1 MDREYLVLSAMGP
14 DKPGI
19 VNQLSG
25 FLYETGANIEDSR
38 MAVLG
43 EQFAV
48 ILLAS
53 GEHGLEAKLRP
64 RIADIEG
71 HTGLT
76 VSMRASVGRQTSRP
90 GIPCELIAIALDN
103 PGIMHSISHAV
114 ARRGANIESL
124 DSSSAPAPLTGAPLF
139 TMRMVCSL
147 PEDVRFATFKAEL
160 ESVGNELGVDVA
172 VKLLTQ

>member
-1 MDREYLVLSAMGP
+1 VDRDYIVLSAMGP

-25 FLYETGANIEDSR
+25 FLYDSGANIEDSR

-53 GEHGLEAKLRP
+53 GERGLEARLRP
-64 RIADIEG
+64 QLADIEQ

-76 VSMRASVGRQTSRP
+76 VSMTRSQTRRVANSGMPCEVTAVALDHP
-90 GIPCELIAIALDN
+90 GII
-103 PGIMHSISHAV
+103 HSISHAV
-114 ARRGANIESL
+114 ARRGANIENL
-124 DSSSAPAPLTGAPLF
+124 ESSSAPAPLTGSPLF
-139 TMRMVCSL
+139 TLCMVCSL
-147 PEDVRFATFKAEL
+147 PESVPFATFRSEL
-160 ESVGNELGVDVA
+160 EAVGLELGVDVV
-172 VKLLTQ
+172 VKLLQG

>member
-1 MDREYLVLSAMGP
+1 MDREYVVLSAMGP

-19 VNQLSG
+19 VNQLSR
-25 FLYETGANIEDSR
+25 FLYDAGANLEDSR

-76 VSMRASVGRQTSRP
+76 VSMKTSGARQSSQP
-90 GIPCELIAIALDN
+90 GMPCEVTAIALDH
-103 PGIMHSISHAV
+103 PGIVHNISHAV

-124 DSSSAPAPLTGAPLF
+124 ESSSAPAPLTGSPLF
-139 TMRMVCSL
+139 TLRMVCSL
-147 PEDVRFATFKAEL
+147 PEAVRFGVFKTEL
-160 ESVGNELGVDVA
+160 EEVGVELGVDVT
-172 VKLLTQ
+172 VKLLKS

>member
-1 MDREYLVLSAMGP
+1 MEREYVVLSAMGP

-19 VNQLSG
+19 VNQLSR
-25 FLYETGANIEDSR
+25 FLYDIGANIEDSR

-53 GEHGLEAKLRP
+53 GDHGLEAKLRP
-64 RIADIEG
+64 QLADIEG

-76 VSMRASVGRQTSRP
+76 VSMKASQARQSSQP
-90 GIPCELIAIALDN
+90 GLPCEVTAIALDH
-103 PGIMHSISHAV
+103 PGIVHNISHAV

-124 DSSSAPAPLTGAPLF
+124 ESSSTPAPLTGAPLF
-139 TMRMVCSL
+139 TLRMVCSL
-147 PEDVRFATFKAEL
+147 PEEVRLGVFKSEIEA
-160 ESVGNELGVDVA
+160 VGDELGVDVS
-172 VKLLTQ
+172 VRLLKS